1 MLQLRHTSSTSSVP
15 AHRLVLLRHKPV
27 LRSRSSHQLRSSVRC
42 ITPVAFVPSPR
53 HPTKT
58 ASISKAL
65 AVKITTADVPRP
77 VAIRHV
83 RRMQTCPPQVLRDPL
98 AIVCQPPGSPSV
110 FSRRVVRTTSPLR
123 LVRTKSICQPLPP
136 AQIESPPLR
145 RHRPRAKTC
154 PALPQIWQ
162 AFNQSSRSSL
172 HSTCST
178 TLVAS
183 PLNDPASPDIAW
195 LGLESRI
202 CSPSSLDSN
211 TRSTSTPPTATGSCV
226 DDFDISFSLSTTP
239 PAAGS
244 TGDQPRTPTSLD
256 DDKYEES
263 MLSPPRQLREA
274 LLTART
280 VGLDDTNDLVAAAE
294 RAMNKWDVMLDETLT
309 DLRNAIAEAKAV
321 SPPYPDIMRLTEI
334 KEHLTSSL
342 AAAMDIP
349 FRETEVHDLELPVAQ
364 EQRRRVHN
372 IIEDTK
378 GKVRVYCR
386 VRPLSTK
393 EQNAGDSTVLQSTDD
408 MTLLLPDGNTFACDG
423 IYSPGSQEQIFN
435 DCRDLVQSAVDGK
448 NVTIFSYGN
457 TGTGKTYT
465 MYGKSN
471 EDGIAQRAIRE
482 VFNLSKGLGDDCSVE
497 ISASM
502 LELYNDRLID
512 LQGKKGETHKL
523 RVRQDGAGTV
533 RVEGLQELKAKDSS
547 ELMDIFRSGVKQR
560 IMTGNAMNVESSRS
574 HVIFTVKVET
584 VNVSTEEVLA
594 GKIVLCDLGGSEQLK
609 RTEVDGQQKKE
620 AIELN
625 KSLTALGDV
634 IHAVATKQ
642 RSIPHRNH
650 KLTQLLRDSIGGSA
664 KTLMIVTCSPAAS
677 NLSQTT
683 MSLKYAARAK
693 MITNAGLSSWSPREQ
708 KSYSTPSAHRDSLES
723 GIAMIRMMSA

>member
-1 MLQLRHTSSTSSVP
+1 
-15 AHRLVLLRHKPV
+15 
-27 LRSRSSHQLRSSVRC
+27 
-42 ITPVAFVPSPR
+42 
-53 HPTKT
+53 
-58 ASISKAL
+58 
-65 AVKITTADVPRP
+65 
-77 VAIRHV
+77 
-83 RRMQTCPPQVLRDPL
+83 
-98 AIVCQPPGSPSV
+98 
-110 FSRRVVRTTSPLR
+110 
-123 LVRTKSICQPLPP
+123 
-136 AQIESPPLR
+136 
-145 RHRPRAKTC
+145 
-154 PALPQIWQ
+154 
-162 AFNQSSRSSL
+162 
-172 HSTCST
+172 
-178 TLVAS
+178 
-183 PLNDPASPDIAW
+183 
-195 LGLESRI
+195 
-202 CSPSSLDSN
+202 
-211 TRSTSTPPTATGSCV
+211 
-226 DDFDISFSLSTTP
+226 
-239 PAAGS
+239 
-244 TGDQPRTPTSLD
+244 
-256 DDKYEES
+256 
-263 MLSPPRQLREA
+263 
-274 LLTART
+274 
-280 VGLDDTNDLVAAAE
+280 
-294 RAMNKWDVMLDETLT
+294 
-309 DLRNAIAEAKAV
+309 
-321 SPPYPDIMRLTEI
+321 
-334 KEHLTSSL
+334 
-342 AAAMDIP
+342 
-349 FRETEVHDLELPVAQ
+349 
-364 EQRRRVHN
+364 
-372 IIEDTK
+372 
-378 GKVRVYCR
+378 
-386 VRPLSTK
+386 
-393 EQNAGDSTVLQSTDD
+393 
-408 MTLLLPDGNTFACDG
+408 
-423 IYSPGSQEQIFN
+423 
-435 DCRDLVQSAVDGK
+435 
-448 NVTIFSYGN
+448 
-457 TGTGKTYT
+457 